1 MVHDSEP
8 ISCPWPRPAVDWTD
22 LPALQYAAAY
32 LWFVIASALDLIVT
46 GLILHVGGAELNGLA
61 NMILATGGMAAMIVY
76 KFCLV
81 VLIVI
86 VNEQIGRLRYGT
98 AGEWPKPPSPS
109 PSCTCSSA

>member
-46 GLILHVGGAELNGLA
+46 GLILHVGGAEL
-61 NMILATGGMAAMIVY
+61 
-76 KFCLV
+76 
-81 VLIVI
+81 
-86 VNEQIGRLRYGT
+86 RYGT
-98 AGEWPKPPSPS
+98 AGAWPKPPSPS
-109 PSCTCSSA
+109 PSCPCSSA